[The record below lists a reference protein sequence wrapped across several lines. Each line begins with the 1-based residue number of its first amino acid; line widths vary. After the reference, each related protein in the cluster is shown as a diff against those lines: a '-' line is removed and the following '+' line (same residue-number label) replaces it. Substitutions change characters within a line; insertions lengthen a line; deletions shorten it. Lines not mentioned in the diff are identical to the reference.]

1 MDKENNKMTVQ
12 GEPEDKALAQTETMI
27 NLLTKCGVL
36 ADGRIGD
43 ERKRKAQQEKKKNSY
58 HNTLMLLRHYR
69 TIVWVME
76 CFPETIEAELDRPL
90 ENLDALLS
98 RVDAELSMGNRRLEN
113 RLGEAKKSRLL
124 IDRVNEALTVLKK
137 KPGNGEKL
145 YQLIYLAYIGPE
157 RLSHT
162 ELLYRLDISSRH
174 YYRLR
179 QQAITILSIRLWSAP
194 GVDVDFWLELLT
206 VLEGMDEE

>member
-12 GEPEDKALAQTETMI
+12 GKPEDKALAQTETMI

-43 ERKRKAQQEKKKNSY
+43 ERKRKVQQEKKKNSY

-113 RLGEAKKSRLL
+113 RLEEAKKSRLL
-124 IDRVNEALTVLKK
+124 IDRVNEALTVMQYTVWAVLFLVTVWQLFRVFGGPVTEAENPWTLLARGGLFALLIAYA
-137 KPGNGEKL
+137 KPVFL
-145 YQLIYLAYIGPE
+145 
-157 RLSHT
+157 T
-162 ELLYRLDISSRH
+162 TLDIAR
-174 YYRLR
+174 
-179 QQAITILSIRLWSAP
+179 
-194 GVDVDFWLELLT
+194 
-206 VLEGMDEE
+206 

>member
-1 MDKENNKMTVQ
+1 M
-12 GEPEDKALAQTETMI
+12 
-27 NLLTKCGVL
+27 L
-36 ADGRIGD
+36 ADGRVSD
-43 ERKRKAQQEKKKNSY
+43 EKRRKAQQEKKKNSY
-58 HNTLMLLRHYR
+58 HNTLMLLQHYR
-69 TIVWVME
+69 TIIWVME

-90 ENLDALLS
+90 KDLDALLS
-98 RVDAELSMGNRRLEN
+98 CVDAELSMGNRRLES
-113 RLGEAKKSRLL
+113 RLEEARKSRLL

-137 KPGNGEKL
+137 KPGNGKKL
-145 YQLIYLAYIGPE
+145 YQLIYLSYIAPE

-206 VLEGMDEE
+206 VLEGLDEE

>member
-12 GEPEDKALAQTETMI
+12 GKPEDKALAQTETMI

-98 RVDAELSMGNRRLEN
+98 RVDAELPMGNRRLEN
-113 RLGEAKKSRLL
+113 RLEEAKKSRLL
-124 IDRVNEALTVLKK
+124 IDRVNEALTVMQYTAWAVLFLVTVWQLFRVFGGPVTEAENPWTLLARGGLFALLIAYA
-137 KPGNGEKL
+137 KPVFL
-145 YQLIYLAYIGPE
+145 
-157 RLSHT
+157 T
-162 ELLYRLDISSRH
+162 TLDIAR
-174 YYRLR
+174 
-179 QQAITILSIRLWSAP
+179 
-194 GVDVDFWLELLT
+194 
-206 VLEGMDEE
+206 

>member
-12 GEPEDKALAQTETMI
+12 GKPEDKALAQTETMI

-43 ERKRKAQQEKKKNSY
+43 ERKRKVQQEKKKNSY

-113 RLGEAKKSRLL
+113 RLEEAKKSRLL
-124 IDRVNEALTVLKK
+124 IDRVNEALTVMQYTAWAVLFLVTVWQLFRVFGGPVTEAENPWTLLASGGLLALLIAYA
-137 KPGNGEKL
+137 KPVFL
-145 YQLIYLAYIGPE
+145 
-157 RLSHT
+157 T
-162 ELLYRLDISSRH
+162 TLDIAR
-174 YYRLR
+174 
-179 QQAITILSIRLWSAP
+179 
-194 GVDVDFWLELLT
+194 
-206 VLEGMDEE
+206 